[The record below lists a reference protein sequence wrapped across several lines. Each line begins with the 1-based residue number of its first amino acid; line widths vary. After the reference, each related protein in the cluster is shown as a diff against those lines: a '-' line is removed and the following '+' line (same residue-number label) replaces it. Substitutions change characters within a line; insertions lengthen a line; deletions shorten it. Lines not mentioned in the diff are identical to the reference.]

1 MVASGRTLLSASP
14 RSCSGSSDASRRL
27 KAADYERTYISS
39 GCTRRWL
46 PRLRA
51 MWLVRT
57 PLRLANREG
66 HWHADRGRRLEPA
79 GGAGARRRSASNLP
93 FLLPAYHLQAL
104 LAPIR

>member
-1 MVASGRTLLSASP
+1 MAASGRTLLSASP

-27 KAADYERTYISS
+27 KAADYERTYLS
-39 GCTRRWL
+39 GSGSGWL

-66 HWHADRGRRLEPA
+66 HWQADRGRRLERAAPA
-79 GGAGARRRSASNLP
+79 PADPPPPTCLP
-93 FLLPAYHLQAL
+93 LLLPAYHLQAL